1 MNTDRRQQLETYRRR
16 VDAKGWRPRNC
27 VWELTLAC
35 NLRCTHCGSRAGEA
49 RPDELSTT
57 EALRVV
63 GELGTLG
70 CELLTLSGGEPTLR
84 SDWDQIAAAAVDQGM
99 VVNLVTNGVYCQ
111 GSSAAQVGA
120 RAKKAGLAN
129 LGVSID
135 GPREVHD
142 LIRGQGTLQRVLDSI
157 AEFRAQ
163 GMKVGVLCTVNRLNF
178 DHLSEVRDL
187 ARDAG
192 ATILRFQ
199 LGKPM
204 GSLSDHRELVLD
216 PVQTPEL
223 LRRLADLKR
232 QGGLQVAV
240 GDSLGYF
247 SPEDKFLRGQGWRNR
262 AESWQGCQAGMQA
275 LGIQS
280 DGGVKGCLSLQAR
293 EADCDTFVEGNLRQ
307 TSLLELWYRPGVFA
321 YNRDFQAASL
331 SGGCRS
337 CSKASLCR
345 GGARCVTSALGNL
358 GDDPYCAW
366 RYQARPSLAATVK
379 ATAASAAAVLCL
391 TAAGCTAADSKAL
404 DATDATDQYSSQV
417 DLTVDGRQDT
427 LADLSSRDTFDCST
441 ICCECDYGMPPSPE
455 AYEACCAAPEYG
467 ISPDMLPGDTQAP
480 DALTPTDTT
489 SPDATTPDAT
499 TPDATAPTDA
509 IDCDA
514 VCCECEY
521 GILPEAVDQACC
533 QPPAQDVIDCDTI
546 CCDCDYGIPPEGAF
560 EACCKK

>member
-1 MNTDRRQQLETYRRR
+1 MDTSRRQVLESYRRR

-35 NLRCTHCGSRAGEA
+35 NLRCTHCGSRAGQA
-49 RPDELSTT
+49 RADELSTT

-84 SDWDQIAAAAVDQGM
+84 SDWDQLAAAAVAQGM
-99 VVNLVTNGVYCQ
+99 VVNMVTNGVYCN
-111 GSSAAQVGA
+111 GSSASDVGS
-120 RAKKAGLAN
+120 RAHKAGLAN

-142 LIRGQGTLQRVLDSI
+142 LIRGPGTLQRVLDSI
-157 AEFRAQ
+157 AAFRAQ

-247 SPEDKFLRGQGWRNR
+247 SPDDRLLRGQGWRNR

-293 EADCDTFVEGNLRQ
+293 EADADTFVEGNLRQ
-307 TSLLELWYRPGVFA
+307 TSLLELWYRHGVFA

-331 SGGCRS
+331 SGGCKS

-366 RYQARPSLAATVK
+366 RYLARPSLAASVR

-391 TAAGCTAADSKAL
+391 AAAGCGAAAESQAL
-404 DATDATDQYSSQV
+404 DVNDQISSQI
-417 DLTVDGRQDT
+417 DLTVDGRPGD
-427 LADLSSRDTFDCST
+427 LAPTDTFDCT
-441 ICCECDYGMPPSPE
+441 NICCECDYGILPE
-455 AYEACCAAPEYG
+455 GAFEACCAAPEYG
-467 ISPDMLPGDTQAP
+467 MPPDALPVDTQAP
-480 DALTPTDTT
+480 DAIT
-489 SPDATTPDAT
+489 
-499 TPDATAPTDA
+499 PTDA
-509 IDCDA
+509 IDCDG

-521 GILPEAVDQACC
+521 GILPEAVAQACC
-533 QPPAQDVIDCDTI
+533 AAPDYGMPPDAASPDVTPMDTTAPDAALPTDVVDCDAV
-546 CCDCDYGIPPEGAF
+546 CCECDYGVLPEGAY